1 MSLNEADVE
10 DAAMTWLGELGYP
23 SNLQDEAVKTVSQQA
38 ELLCED
44 VEHEFHDRARP

>member
-1 MSLNEADVE
+1 MSLNDVDVE

-23 SNLQDEAVKTVSQQA
+23 SNLQGEAVKTVSQQA
-38 ELLCED
+38 ELQCED